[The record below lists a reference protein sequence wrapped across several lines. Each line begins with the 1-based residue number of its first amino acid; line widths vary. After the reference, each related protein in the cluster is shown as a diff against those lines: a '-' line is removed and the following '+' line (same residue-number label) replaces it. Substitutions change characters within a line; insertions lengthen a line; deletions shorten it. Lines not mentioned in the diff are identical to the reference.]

1 MKTAVEAIFVGKAR
15 RYNRRF
21 LQMCSHHLVEP
32 VACTPA
38 SGWEKG
44 QVENQVGNL
53 RDQMFRPKPRVK
65 SLAEL
70 NAWLED
76 QCIAYA
82 KRTKH
87 PEFKDRTVWDV
98 FQVIEG
104 YQAALRQDAD
114 AIDDAPKSIQIIMK
128 RSVARSW
135 KHLANERLDNV
146 KPTIPLGGKV
156 LGPIEI

>member
-15 RYNRRF
+15 RYNLRF
-21 LQMCSHHLVEP
+21 LQMCSHHLIEP

-38 SGWEKG
+38 AGWEKG

-82 KRTKH
+82 SG
-87 PEFKDRTVWDV
+87 P
-98 FQVIEG
+98 
-104 YQAALRQDAD
+104 
-114 AIDDAPKSIQIIMK
+114 SIQSL
-128 RSVARSW
+128 RSGRSGRFSRKNAR
-135 KHLANERLDNV
+135 A
-146 KPTIPLGGKV
+146 
-156 LGPIEI
+156 